1 MAFAEVV
8 VYVPVRTV
16 FHYHI
21 PAGLAGRLQPGHLVR
36 VSFGTGEQ
44 PGIVIGLSEHSPVEQ
59 TKPVLEL
66 LDSRPVMSDIH
77 IGVARWLSETTLAP
91 LGACLW
97 LFLPPG
103 LTGRSEPRLSL
114 TPLAAQDP
122 AVQETSRFDD
132 DALQLLSLL
141 RRRGPLLGKQL
152 NQAMRAKAWEPAAQ
166 ALIQRGLVQ
175 RETVLAPP
183 VVHARTIRTARLAI
197 PAEHIDAIATRL
209 GRESRRANVLEVM
222 LASPEARPTLAS
234 VCQAAGCT
242 ERVVKDMAAEG
253 DLVLTPP
260 NRWHELT
267 APTAQVAAQIEAGEF
282 DKTPR
287 QKDALQALV
296 AANGALPAG
305 RLSAAIV
312 KSLAERDLIREGE
325 QPAIVALPP
334 RYLTRTGQIDPAA
347 LLARLIA
354 LRGGERALHTL
365 RLLAREGDAIPI
377 NWIEAQTGADLD
389 LLRDMAEDGLILLS
403 EDDAWR
409 DPLAEQNFSPTVAPP
424 FTRDQEAVWT
434 EIAAHMNAVKWH
446 DITPLPDEPH
456 TFLLHGITG
465 SGKTEIYLRAVE
477 HALAHGRG
485 AIVLVPEIALTP
497 QTVSRF
503 AARFPGQ
510 VTVIHGDLSAGER
523 FDAWRR
529 ARSGEIRVIV
539 GTRSALFTPLPD
551 LGLIVLDEEHD
562 ASYKQ
567 SPPLPPPYY
576 HARDVA
582 IELARRSQG
591 TVILGSATPS
601 LESTYLA
608 RRGLYHPVVL
618 PVRVAG
624 HRGAVLQPGQTSDA
638 PALYRPGNPADARAI
653 DLPAVEVIDMRAE
666 LKSGNTTMF
675 SRALQSA
682 LAEVLQRRE
691 QAILFLNRRGSAS
704 YVFCRDCGYVATC
717 PRCEMPLTYH
727 EAAEMLRCHHCGHRE
742 GLPTRCPACRSPR
755 IKHFGAGTESVQAAL
770 GELFPDARSIR
781 WDRDTASHH
790 RDHDAIL
797 TRFAARD
804 SDVLIGTQMIAK
816 GLDLPAVTLVGV
828 LNADVGLALPDFRA
842 AERTFQLL
850 TQVLGRAGRGQLPG
864 RGIIQTYQPD
874 QMAIQAASRQ
884 DCEAFYN
891 AEIESRREL
900 GYPPFRRLARL
911 LIRQRSAP
919 QAQREA
925 EQAAR
930 LLTTRIRQMQLD
942 ATSLIGP
949 APCFFSKLEGY
960 YRWHILVRSPEPAT
974 VFDGMDLAR
983 NWYLDID
990 PLDVL

>member
-1 MAFAEVV
+1 
-8 VYVPVRTV
+8 
-16 FHYHI
+16 
-21 PAGLAGRLQPGHLVR
+21 
-36 VSFGTGEQ
+36 
-44 PGIVIGLSEHSPVEQ
+44 
-59 TKPVLEL
+59 
-66 LDSRPVMSDIH
+66 
-77 IGVARWLSETTLAP
+77 
-91 LGACLW
+91 
-97 LFLPPG
+97 
-103 LTGRSEPRLSL
+103 
-114 TPLAAQDP
+114 
-122 AVQETSRFDD
+122 
-132 DALQLLSLL
+132 
-141 RRRGPLLGKQL
+141 
-152 NQAMRAKAWEPAAQ
+152 
-166 ALIQRGLVQ
+166 
-175 RETVLAPP
+175 
-183 VVHARTIRTARLAI
+183 
-197 PAEHIDAIATRL
+197 
-209 GRESRRANVLEVM
+209 M

-347 LLARLIA
+347 LLARLIV
-354 LRGGERALHTL
+354 LRGGEKALHTL

-409 DPLAEQNFSPTVAPP
+409 DPLAEQRFAPTVAPP
-424 FTRDQEAVWT
+424 FTRDQEAVWA

-477 HALAHGRG
+477 HTLAHGRG

-682 LAEVLQRRE
+682 LTGVLQRRE

-742 GLPTRCPACRSPR
+742 GLPDALPGLPQPAHQALRRGNGIRPGR
-755 IKHFGAGTESVQAAL
+755 AGGAVPGRPLDPL
-770 GELFPDARSIR
+770 GSGH
-781 WDRDTASHH
+781 ASHH

-850 TQVLGRAGRGQLPG
+850 TRCWVGPDAGSCPAGGSSRPTSPIRWRSRPRPARITRPSTTPRSRAAGSWV
-864 RGIIQTYQPD
+864 I
-874 QMAIQAASRQ
+874 
-884 DCEAFYN
+884 
-891 AEIESRREL
+891 
-900 GYPPFRRLARL
+900 PP
-911 LIRQRSAP
+911 SA
-919 QAQREA
+919 
-925 EQAAR
+925 
-930 LLTTRIRQMQLD
+930 
-942 ATSLIGP
+942 GWP
-949 APCFFSKLEGY
+949 AC
-960 YRWHILVRSPEPAT
+960 
-974 VFDGMDLAR
+974 
-983 NWYLDID
+983 
-990 PLDVL
+990 